1 MKSFQVLVPKV
12 KKMEIMEKRVILKK
26 QKIKMNDKIY

>member
-1 MKSFQVLVPKV
+1 MKSFQVLVLKV